1 MKKSLALASLLSS
14 FAFATGPSMVDARI
28 QPLSI
33 NDQSE
38 LLYKYILTENPTGAH
53 TAHPLISGLG
63 VFKDGKYIALTQDIL
78 DLTTANSEEAY
89 WAKRQIQD
97 KWFAQACETDDLT
110 EGFTACNVKANRK
123 DQWLTLA
130 EYKEQYG
137 TDLLKVPH
145 MTLHPSDIYASSQD
159 KVYVDYEFKPF
170 VVLQFKTES
179 CFDDGF
185 ASLVIA
191 NTIMNDQANDRN
203 SIDPVPF
210 DCATASAI
218 IMK

>member
-1 MKKSLALASLLSS
+1 MKKSLVLASLLSS
-14 FAFATGPSMVDARI
+14 FALATGPSMVDARI

-33 NDQSE
+33 NDQGE

-63 VFKDGKYIALTQDIL
+63 VFKAGQYIALTQDIL
-78 DLTTANSEEAY
+78 DLTTVNSEEAY
-89 WAKRQIQD
+89 WAKRQLQD
-97 KWFAQACETDDLT
+97 QWFAKACETDDLA
-110 EGFTACNVKANRK
+110 EGFTACNVDANRK

-137 TDLLKVPH
+137 KDLLKVPH
-145 MTLHPSDIYASSQD
+145 ITLHPSDIYASSQD
-159 KVYVDYEFKPF
+159 KVYVDYEFEPF
-170 VVLQFKTES
+170 VVLQFQPKS

>member
-1 MKKSLALASLLSS
+1 MKKSLVLASLLSS
-14 FAFATGPSMVDARI
+14 FALATGPSMVDARI

-33 NDQSE
+33 NDQGE

-63 VFKDGKYIALTQDIL
+63 VFKAGKYVALTQDIL

-97 KWFAQACETDDLT
+97 KWFAQECEIDDLT
-110 EGFTACNVKANRK
+110 EGFTACNVEANRK

-137 TDLLKVPH
+137 ADLLKVPH

-159 KVYVDYEFKPF
+159 KVYIDYEFEPF
-170 VVLQFKTES
+170 VVLQFQPES

>member
-1 MKKSLALASLLSS
+1 MKKPLLFASLLSS

-28 QPLSI
+28 RPLSM
-33 NDQSE
+33 NDQGE
-38 LLYKYILTENPTGAH
+38 LLYKYILTENPTGTH
-53 TAHPLISGLG
+53 SAHPLISGLG
-63 VFKDGKYIALTQDIL
+63 VFKAGQYVALTQDIL
-78 DLTTANSEEAY
+78 DLTTVNSEEAY

-97 KWFAQACETDDLT
+97 QWFAKTCESDDLS
-110 EGFTACNVKANRK
+110 EGFTACNVEANRK

-137 TDLLKVPH
+137 KDLLKVPH
-145 MTLHPSDIYASSQD
+145 ITLHPSDIYASSQD
-159 KVYVDYEFKPF
+159 KVYVDYEFEPF
-170 VVLQFKTES
+170 VVLQFQPES